1 MPELPLLIFPS
12 KEITD
17 RIKIK
22 RNIQSGTSYPNIERQ
37 TERLSPVFENLQNV
51 FNQRRVEIQREING
65 IDPEQV
71 LVFETIDSVADFAK
85 AVQKIEGLEWL
96 GEFEEDEIDQD
107 EDFYME
113 ENPEKLLDR
122 RLFITMSNQR
132 ALRELLSLWET
143 YTEDPTVKLRK
154 GLAKFKDVFSQ
165 LRDIRKWDVNDR
177 LLDTGILENW
187 RFQIENNKENI
198 PFEIELWHR
207 LSELKRRESERYI
220 SSLIREIGG
229 RVLSSSIISEITYH
243 AILAELPSEQIRII
257 LEAPNTKLLKC
268 DSVMFFRP
276 VGQIADI
283 KSTELE
289 DVTEVP
295 NEAQSSLPTSA
306 PILALLDG
314 LPMANHNLLTNKL
327 IIDDP
332 DNFEDLYPAEKRIHG
347 TAMSSIITNGDLND
361 SESPLT
367 TPLYVRPIMKYS
379 HSNDVEQV
387 PEDVLFVDLLHRS
400 VKRIAEGEG
409 DFPALNTIKVINL
422 SIGDPTRMF
431 YHSLSPAAKLLDWLS
446 YKYKV
451 LFIISAGNHPYD
463 IYFEESYRD
472 LIASGIDIKNK
483 IIEKVLSEQRNR
495 RILSPSESINN
506 ITVGALNFD
515 NSTLRPVDS
524 RINPSVMLFPSTITS
539 FGNGYRRSI
548 KPDLVYYGGRQV
560 YEEPLV
566 RTNPAHF
573 RISRKIIEPGNKV
586 AAPNN
591 LNTTVFTRGTSN
603 SAAFITRY
611 SALILNTIDNV
622 FNQQNITIG
631 SKNIVPMIKSMLV
644 HGCKWEDIESNIKN
658 VLGNQYNNKEYKNII
673 TRWIGYGLPEISKVI
688 ACTEQRV
695 TILGYGE
702 ISQDKV
708 HVFNLPLPP
717 SLSARNDKRKL
728 TITLA
733 WLSPVA
739 TNTQRYRTASLFFD
753 AEFAKIN
760 TVRDDADYNAVK
772 RGTVQHEIFVGE
784 QAAAFEDGDSINI
797 SIVCKKDA
805 IDFTE
810 SIPYAITVT
819 LEVAEGIDIDIYQE
833 VRSRIIIPV
842 AVPVR

>member
-1 MPELPLLIFPS
+1 MPDLPLLVFPS

-17 RIKIK
+17 RIKVK
-22 RNIQSGTSYPNIERQ
+22 RNIQSGTSYPNSDRQ
-37 TERLSPVFENLQNV
+37 NDRLSPVFANLQNV

-71 LVFETIDSVADFAK
+71 LVFETIGSVSDFAK
-85 AVQKIEGLEWL
+85 AVQKVEGLEWL
-96 GEFEEDEIDQD
+96 GEFEEDEVDQD
-107 EDFYME
+107 DDFYMQD
-113 ENPEKLLDR
+113 NPDKLLDR
-122 RLFITMSNQR
+122 RLFVTMSNQR
-132 ALRELLSLWET
+132 ALIELLSLWET
-143 YTEDPTVKLRK
+143 YTEDPTIKLRK

-165 LRDIRKWDVNDR
+165 LKEIRKWDVNDR

-198 PFEIELWHR
+198 SFEIELWHR
-207 LSELKRRESERYI
+207 LSEIKRRESERYI
-220 SSLIREIGG
+220 STLIEEIGG
-229 RVLSSSIISEITYH
+229 RVISSSIISQITYH
-243 AILAELPSEQIRII
+243 AILAELPADQIQII
-257 LEAPNTKLLKC
+257 LDAPNTKLLKC
-268 DSVMFFRP
+268 DGVMFFRP
-276 VGQIADI
+276 VGQIAAI
-283 KSTELE
+283 KSVDLNEAI
-289 DVTEVP
+289 EVQ
-295 NEAQSSLPTSA
+295 NEAQDLLPSTA
-306 PILALLDG
+306 PVLALLDG
-314 LPMANHNLLTNKL
+314 LPMANHNLLANKL

-332 DNFEDLYPAEKRIHG
+332 DNFEDLYPAEKRVHG
-347 TAMSSIITNGDLND
+347 TAMSSIIANGDLND

-379 HSNDVEQV
+379 RTNDVEQV

-409 DFPALNTIKVINL
+409 DFPPLTTIKVINL

-472 LIASGIDIKNK
+472 LIESGTDIKNK
-483 IIEKVLSEQRNR
+483 IVEKVLSEQRIR
-495 RILSPSESINN
+495 RILSPAESINN

-515 NSTLRPVDS
+515 NSTLRLGDS
-524 RINPSVMLFPSTITS
+524 RINPSEMLFPSTITS
-539 FGNGYRRSI
+539 FGNGYRRAI
-548 KPDLVYYGGRQV
+548 KPDLVYYGGRQL

-566 RTNPAHF
+566 RANSAHF

-591 LNTTVFTRGTSN
+591 LNTTIFTRGTSN

-611 SALILNTIDNV
+611 SASILNTISDV
-622 FNQQNITIG
+622 FNQQNISLN
-631 SKNIVPMIKSMLV
+631 SKYIVPMIKSMLI
-644 HGCKWEDIESNIKN
+644 HGCKWEDIETNIRN
-658 VLGNQYNNKEYKNII
+658 VFGNQYSNKEYKDII
-673 TRWIGYGLPEISKVI
+673 SRWIGYGLPEISKVI
-688 ACTEQRV
+688 ECTEQRV

-717 SLSARNDKRKL
+717 SLSARNDRRKL
-728 TITLA
+728 IITLA
-733 WLSPVA
+733 WLSPVT
-739 TNTQRYRTASLFFD
+739 TNTQRYRTASLFFE
-753 AEFAKIN
+753 AESTKIN
-760 TVRDDADYNAVK
+760 TIRDDADFHAVK

-784 QAAAFEDGDSINI
+784 QAAAYEDGESISIN
-797 SIVCKKDA
+797 IVCKKDA
-805 IDFTE
+805 IDFNE

-819 LEVAEGIDIDIYQE
+819 LEVAEGIDINIYQE